1 MTTKGSESD
10 FEALARQYWSAW
22 GEALRQTGARTA
34 EAKAEPS
41 PHGDAAG
48 GWRQAVDWWTQ
59 LLPGDGSPAAQEAVE
74 RFRNQ
79 AGDWLG
85 TMQQVAAR
93 FAGRDATSAEVAQAW
108 REAVQ
113 AQGERLMQW
122 TLGAARGDAAPG
134 GDPWLQEAARVIEKW
149 RRDSAPWLDMPAF
162 GLGRN
167 HQARWQALARAQQEY
182 QERSQAYA
190 AQLKDAIERAFKLFE
205 SKLAEHEGA
214 GSQLTSAR
222 AMFDLWIEAAE
233 EAYSAVALSEEF
245 RTVYGAFTNAQMR
258 LRAALQQEVEQISER
273 LGMPTRSE
281 MDAAHRRITELER
294 LVRRMAAGK
303 DRAPDD
309 ADEPAPSATQA
320 KARKAAPRAG
330 GADGPGP
337 AGRRSRPGKTTGSA
351 PGGKRR

>member
-1 MTTKGSESD
+1 MTAKGSEGD
-10 FEALARQYWSAW
+10 FEALARQYWNAW
-22 GEALRQTGARTA
+22 GEALRQGGAQA
-34 EAKAEPS
+34 AAAPGS
-41 PHGDAAG
+41 GGDAP
-48 GWRQAVDWWTQ
+48 GWQQAVDWWTQ
-59 LLPGDGSPAAQEAVE
+59 LLPDHASPTAQEAVE

-93 FAGRDATSAEVAQAW
+93 FAGRDTTSEDVARAW
-108 REAVQ
+108 REAVEG
-113 AQGERLMQW
+113 QGERLMQW
-122 TLGAARGDAAPG
+122 TLGAARGAAAPG
-134 GDPWLQEAARVIEKW
+134 GDPWLQETARLFEKW

-167 HQARWQALARAQQEY
+167 HQARWQVLARAQQEY

-190 AQLKDAIERAFKLFE
+190 AQLKSAIDQAFKLFE

-245 RTVYGAFTNAQMR
+245 RRVYGAFTNAHMR
-258 LRAALQQEVEQISER
+258 LRAAVQQEVEQLSER

-281 MDAAHRRITELER
+281 MDAAHRRISELER
-294 LVRRMAAGK
+294 LVRRMAAGAGPASDDAGSAK
-303 DRAPDD
+303 PPPPKAAGKGKARKTASPAAARAPGRG
-309 ADEPAPSATQA
+309 ARPA
-320 KARKAAPRAG
+320 KAAPR
-330 GADGPGP
+330 
-337 AGRRSRPGKTTGSA
+337 
-351 PGGKRR
+351 GKRQ

>member
-1 MTTKGSESD
+1 MTSKEAEGD

-22 GEALRQTGARTA
+22 GEALRQGAA
-34 EAKAEPS
+34 PGS
-41 PHGDAAG
+41 GGDG
-48 GWRQAVDWWTQ
+48 PDWRQAVDGWAQ
-59 LLPGDGSPAAQEAVE
+59 LLQGKASPTAQEAVE

-93 FAGRDATSAEVAQAW
+93 FAGRDTTSEDVARAW
-108 REAVQ
+108 REAVEG
-113 AQGERLMQW
+113 QGERLMQW
-122 TLGAARGDAAPG
+122 TLGAAHGDAAPG
-134 GDPWLQEAARVIEKW
+134 GDPWLQETARLFETW

-167 HQARWQALARAQQEY
+167 HQARWQVLARVLQEY

-190 AQLKDAIERAFKLFE
+190 AQLKHAIEQAFRRFE

-233 EAYSAVALSEEF
+233 EAYSSVALSEEF
-245 RTVYGAFTNAQMR
+245 QRVYGALANAQMR
-258 LRAALQQEVEQISER
+258 LRAAVQQEVEQFSER

-281 MDAAHRRITELER
+281 MDAAHRRIAELER
-294 LVRRMAAGK
+294 LVRKLAAAGAGPSPEAAGSTK
-303 DRAPDD
+303 SQSGAGKAKAKKVAP
-309 ADEPAPSATQA
+309 AARSSAKATKAESAKAPS
-320 KARKAAPRAG
+320 R
-330 GADGPGP
+330 
-337 AGRRSRPGKTTGSA
+337 
-351 PGGKRR
+351 GKRQ